1 MQESAFIYCF
11 VIKCTMLSNFFF
23 ILSSGNAIR
32 GQPLIISLPS
42 ILYSLF
48 LIKGGNMVDPAT
60 YTNNDK
66 AMVT

>member
-1 MQESAFIYCF
+1 
-11 VIKCTMLSNFFF
+11 MLSNFFF